1 MLVIGVNAQAAG
13 PTGGG
18 LKSGQQGTG
27 KDKRLGGN
35 GAMQKLQSEIFA
47 KLNPPLSADQKQ
59 KLRTLSEKNKASLTS
74 IREKYRSGDKE
85 AMRNELKKIQDERKA
100 AIESILTSEQR
111 KSYQAQL
118 KAALAKGKSE
128 RSKNNPKNRL
138 TQS

>member
-18 LKSGQQGTG
+18 LKSGQQWTG

-35 GAMQKLQSEIFA
+35 GAMQKLQSEIVA

-74 IREKYRSGDKE
+74 IREKYRSGDKV

-111 KSYQAQL
+111 KSYHAQL